1 MLQPAIRLICRTEGA
16 LDPGANAPLSIH
28 CRTRL
33 TTPSDRFMRFSLD
46 PRHLLR
52 ARFLLGVDLGVR
64 GRPPAGC
71 ENYSG
76 EPAARQRLQPRLL
89 RSPGALASRY
99 ASAKGG
105 GTVLIETPGF
115 CAF

>member
-52 ARFLLGVDLGVR
+52 ARHL
-64 GRPPAGC
+64 
-71 ENYSG
+71 
-76 EPAARQRLQPRLL
+76 RQREDKMTTDADNNADSATRGASRRLS
-89 RSPGALASRY
+89 RAAVSRRRFVKAAVAGAGALATAGRAGWAQS
-99 ASAKGG
+99 
-105 GTVLIETPGF
+105 
-115 CAF
+115 